1 MSEDRNYIIANGV
14 VADGVSTFIEDGAL
28 LIEGGKIAK
37 IGRTEDFANLDAEYI
52 DVGGRIVMP
61 AFLNG
66 HHHLYSALA
75 TGISPVGE
83 IHNFVDILENLW
95 WRLDKILDE
104 ETVYISALVGIIDS
118 VKCGVTTIFD
128 HHASMN
134 FVSSSLDVIAEA
146 FKIAG
151 VKGLLCFETS
161 DRMGEDEVEKHI
173 EENLRFYGKH
183 EHSKNIKGAFG
194 LHANFTLSE
203 RTLEKIAERKP
214 ENMPIHIHCGEDI
227 FDFDYCRNLG
237 YSGPVDR
244 LEKFGLLDSNSLL
257 AHCVNLSERD
267 YELIRKIQPIVIT
280 NPESN
285 ANNRVGKMNREKIGR
300 YILGTDGMSGDI
312 IASLRSLYLLG
323 DGIGE
328 NFDELGDVLFAN
340 RYEVQRKF
348 FLGTGEFR
356 VGASADIAVLD
367 YIPITPINRE
377 NLLGHLIFGAKTA
390 RTFLTMS
397 SGNILYRS
405 GEIKFVDEQEII
417 ARAKVLAKK
426 LVDKF
431 YG

>member
-1 MSEDRNYIIANGV
+1 M
-14 VADGVSTFIEDGAL
+14 
-28 LIEGGKIAK
+28 
-37 IGRTEDFANLDAEYI
+37 LD
-52 DVGGRIVMP
+52 D
-61 AFLNG
+61 
-66 HHHLYSALA
+66 
-75 TGISPVGE
+75 
-83 IHNFVDILENLW
+83 
-95 WRLDKILDE
+95 
-104 ETVYISALVGIIDS
+104 
-118 VKCGVTTIFD
+118 
-128 HHASMN
+128 
-134 FVSSSLDVIAEA
+134 
-146 FKIAG
+146 
-151 VKGLLCFETS
+151 
-161 DRMGEDEVEKHI
+161 
-173 EENLRFYGKH
+173 
-183 EHSKNIKGAFG
+183 
-194 LHANFTLSE
+194 
-203 RTLEKIAERKP
+203 
-214 ENMPIHIHCGEDI
+214 
-227 FDFDYCRNLG
+227 
-237 YSGPVDR
+237 
-244 LEKFGLLDSNSLL
+244 NSLL

-267 YELIRKIQPIVIT
+267 YELIRTIQPIVIT

-328 NFDELGDVLFAN
+328 DFRELSDVLFAN

-348 FLGTGEFR
+348 FPDTGEFR